1 MSTDPNRLLVVIS
14 ARGTMTWAQFFE
26 AVGVLSV
33 RRSDIRW
40 EDGGT
45 ASRSCLLQSVHA
57 LGHCDTYYE
66 EGHTTIAIAP
76 LSLCRLP
83 RAGLPTAV
91 LTGARR
97 LQTRKS
103 IEEAA
108 DLRGD
113 GVRVSFARYPGPL
126 GLLPDSIFVESES
139 GHAMASFG
147 DDLRIP
153 YIDTPPSWSL
163 VNWCGTLL
171 QLEEKLDY
179 RIPKSL
185 NHPRYDFSTV
195 TLDFNRTITD
205 SLPRYTRYRNPTTG
219 LPLHVFFRGEL
230 GAEVDLSWGRYLL
243 LKSKGITVSA
253 YDERRFRLCVP
264 VKTPLPGIV
273 ARALCLCSGQPPIYL
288 CSRSLVRGI
297 DCADWLMFNGV
308 PPQIALPALS
318 KVGQSPQRV
327 DIQ

>member
-1 MSTDPNRLLVVIS
+1 
-14 ARGTMTWAQFFE
+14 MTWAQYRQ
-26 AVGVLSV
+26 AVGILS
-33 RRSDIRW
+33 IRETGSQW
-40 EDGGT
+40 KSSCAAT
-45 ASRSCLLQSVHA
+45 RSCLLHSLHA
-57 LGHCDTYYE
+57 LGHCDAYYE
-66 EGHTTIAIAP
+66 NGRTTIAIAP

-83 RAGLPTAV
+83 RAGLPTAI

-97 LQTRKS
+97 LQTQER

-108 DLRGD
+108 KVREDGLR
-113 GVRVSFARYPGPL
+113 VRVVRCPGPL

-139 GHAMASFG
+139 RDGMASFA
-147 DDLRIP
+147 DELRIP

-171 QLEEKLDY
+171 QLEEKLEC

-185 NHPRYDFSTV
+185 NHPRYDFSTE
-195 TLDFNRTITD
+195 TLNFTRTITN
-205 SLPRYTRYRNPTTG
+205 SFPRFTRYRNPTTD
-219 LPLHVFFRGEL
+219 LPIHVFFNGEL
-230 GAEVDLSWGRYLL
+230 GAEVDLSWGRYLFFS
-243 LKSKGITVSA
+243 SKRITVSA

-273 ARALCLCSGQPPIYL
+273 ARAMCLCSGRPPIYL
-288 CSRSLVRGI
+288 CSKSLVRGI
-297 DCADWLMFNGV
+297 DCADWLMFDEV
-308 PPQIALPALS
+308 PPRIALAALS